1 MQEELIF
8 GFLAPVIVFLLS
20 LNFFVFWSR
29 QTEARHILAFAIAF
43 LLCSLS
49 FLLSHNLIQGLS
61 YPTIIVA
68 TLLDTTGLGLLIW
81 GSCER
86 AKVKTPHKLIIA
98 TGVIGLIA
106 GCIATATFTSATLR
120 FAPLNAVQ
128 TILFIACGWIWFKRA
143 GPDQVSNHRPTGF
156 IFFAFS
162 LVTIILP
169 TILHNLPNAP
179 SAAEYQHSLNW
190 IVYNFAIIVMATIA
204 GLSLT
209 SIVTDD
215 MLKLIKNV
223 SSTDL
228 LTGLKTRRAFE
239 EELEDFFIKLERSP
253 LPLSIIIADIDHFK
267 MVNDTYGHQT
277 GDRVISTFG
286 KLISQGSRKSD
297 LVARVGGEEFCIV
310 LWNADTAGARLVAEN
325 LRTQFQTAQFDGI
338 PKHKKFTSSFG
349 VAILKKGE
357 TSEELYRRADQ
368 ALYHAKQNGRN
379 RVCLDESH
387 LEPATANKQTT
398 ADVILYSSA

>member
-1 MQEELIF
+1 
-8 GFLAPVIVFLLS
+8 
-20 LNFFVFWSR
+20 
-29 QTEARHILAFAIAF
+29 
-43 LLCSLS
+43 
-49 FLLSHNLIQGLS
+49 
-61 YPTIIVA
+61 
-68 TLLDTTGLGLLIW
+68 
-81 GSCER
+81 
-86 AKVKTPHKLIIA
+86 VKTPHKLIIA

-156 IFFAFS
+156 I
-162 LVTIILP
+162 L
-169 TILHNLPNAP
+169 
-179 SAAEYQHSLNW
+179 
-190 IVYNFAIIVMATIA
+190 MATIA